1 MKRKIEPTAKTPSSS
16 ASYATLSSRI
26 KAFIVDMFMI
36 YVPLLYLITYVVLGG
51 KEEFQASQTA
61 PFAAVLLY
69 GVIYAFF
76 LAKIGQTPGKRAYE
90 LKVVDDKNFEKIG
103 FFRALLRFVLFLV
116 SATTLLGLLV
126 PLYRKDKKALHDI
139 LVGTVVITI
148 PPTALP

>member
-16 ASYATLSSRI
+16 APYATLSSRI

-61 PFAAVLLY
+61 PFVAVLLY

-90 LKVVDDKNFEKIG
+90 LKVVDDSSFEKIG

>member
-1 MKRKIEPTAKTPSSS
+1 MKRKIEPTAKIPPSG

-61 PFAAVLLY
+61 PFVAVLLY

-76 LAKIGQTPGKRAYE
+76 LAKIVQTHGKRAYE

-139 LVGTVVITI
+139 VIKTVVVST
-148 PPTALP
+148 PQPYHF